1 MTCVSIS
8 SIPGVDCG
16 GNRLTKECINPQ
28 NTISLSIW
36 FLDIKMYFSPDY
48 HVICFSDSFALPV
61 IFLSLWG
68 YALTSLIVPLLDP
81 VLPAGLIQITV
92 LILTAH
98 VVRLEA
104 ALVESTHSITLTLT
118 LRIVSI
124 PCEISKLIL
133 CSVTVTSVT
142 SVEAPVDF
150 IV

>member
-1 MTCVSIS
+1 M
-8 SIPGVDCG
+8 
-16 GNRLTKECINPQ
+16 
-28 NTISLSIW
+28 
-36 FLDIKMYFSPDY
+36 
-48 HVICFSDSFALPV
+48 
-61 IFLSLWG
+61 
-68 YALTSLIVPLLDP
+68 TSLIVPLLDP

-133 CSVTVTSVT
+133 CSVTVTSV
-142 SVEAPVDF
+142 EAPVDF